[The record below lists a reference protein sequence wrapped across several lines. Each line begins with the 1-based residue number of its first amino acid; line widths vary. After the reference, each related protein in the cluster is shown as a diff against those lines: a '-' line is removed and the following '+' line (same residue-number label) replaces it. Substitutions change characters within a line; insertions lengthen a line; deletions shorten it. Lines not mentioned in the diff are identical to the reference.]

1 MLSQRIPLPAVLI
14 SCLLVVS
21 IVFLYVEVRAGLDR
35 GGFLNPNFF
44 SSFGLVVIKSNPC
57 AFDCYVYTYIYRM
70 PLKENMIA
78 IIQRLDLCMYD
89 TVRTSSNSR

>member
-1 MLSQRIPLPAVLI
+1 MLSQRIPLPAVLS

-21 IVFLYVEVRAGLDR
+21 LVFLYVEVRAGLDR
-35 GGFLNPNFF
+35 GGFLNPNSF

-57 AFDCYVYTYIYRM
+57 AFDCYVYIYMLHRI

-78 IIQRLDLCMYD
+78 IIQRLD
-89 TVRTSSNSR
+89 RQNSR